1 MPTGCNNGYLDSES
15 NPYRNGTSRSRIKSR
30 NSLYVFL
37 RKVTVMMTRCRRFF
51 PMLDAEVL
59 AALSTVQDL
68 GEDRAAK
75 KD

>member
-1 MPTGCNNGYLDSES
+1 
-15 NPYRNGTSRSRIKSR
+15 
-30 NSLYVFL
+30 
-37 RKVTVMMTRCRRFF
+37 MMTRCRRFF